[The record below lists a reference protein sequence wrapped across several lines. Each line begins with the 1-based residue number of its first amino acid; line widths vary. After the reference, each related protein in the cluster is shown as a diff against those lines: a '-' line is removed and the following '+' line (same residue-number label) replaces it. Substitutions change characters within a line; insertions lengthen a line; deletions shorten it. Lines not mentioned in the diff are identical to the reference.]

1 MLSLRSRYLLFS
13 PSFSL
18 SSKLCFAYFSGS
30 MDKENARAL
39 LQQMLGPGAE
49 FRYGQWDAIDLAA
62 NRRQRVLVVQRTG
75 WGKSVVYFLAAKI
88 LRDAGAGPSLLISP
102 LLSLMRNQIL
112 AAEKLG
118 IRAVTIH
125 SENLEDWPQVEAAL
139 QANQADLLMV
149 SPERLGNAEFL
160 QKLLPLIQGR
170 IGLFVVDEAH
180 CISDWGHDFRPDY
193 RRIVRIL
200 RLLPSKVPVLCTTA
214 TANNRVVQD
223 IEEQIPL
230 LHILRG
236 PLVRRSLKLF
246 NIKLHDQADRLAWLA
261 HFLPQLPGNGIIYT
275 LTIQNARRVA
285 EWLRQRG
292 IVARAYHSELPAEE
306 RISAEQQLL
315 HNELKALVATVALGM
330 GYDKPDLGFVIH
342 FQRPGSVVAYYQQVG
357 RAGRAVDSAYGILL
371 NGREDD
377 EIQDYFI
384 NTAFPPLEVMK
395 DLLKVLEKSGALTLD
410 QIGAELNY
418 HRGAMEKGLKLLE
431 VDGAVQHEKNGWSRT
446 ANKWKHDAARFE
458 QVTRLRRAELEQMK
472 RYVEHPGCLMEFLS
486 RALDDP
492 VAAACGKCMN
502 CTGKTRRQTAP
513 ADLVQSAV
521 DFLRHDALLLEPRS
535 FWPKPV
541 LSDLERVL
549 PGALDRFASGR
560 PKVVIPEKL
569 RAQPGRVLCVY
580 GDAGWGR
587 QVAHGKY
594 ETGRFADA
602 LIKASA
608 ELIQSKW
615 RPNPAPQWVTAIPSE
630 THAEL
635 VREFAR
641 QLAAQLGLPF
651 IQALRKARGAR
662 PQKEMQN
669 SPMQLRNVLK
679 AFEVLNVQ
687 SLDPAKV
694 ASTPT
699 GIAQMIEKVAQQL
712 AGAPAKKPT
721 VPPLPVLLVDDMVDS
736 GWTLTLAAVLLQHH
750 GSGPVYPFALAK
762 ASPRGS

>member
-1 MLSLRSRYLLFS
+1 
-13 PSFSL
+13 
-18 SSKLCFAYFSGS
+18 

-39 LQQMLGPGAE
+39 LRQMLGPGAE
-49 FRYGQWDAIDLAA
+49 FRDGQWDAIDLAA
-62 NRRQRVLVVQRTG
+62 NQRQRLLVVQRTG
-75 WGKSVVYFLAAKI
+75 WGKSIVYFLAAKI
-88 LRDAGAGPSLLISP
+88 LRDAGDGPSLLISP
-102 LLSLMRNQIL
+102 LLALMRNQIL

-200 RLLPSKVPVLCTTA
+200 KLLPPKVPVLCTTA
-214 TANNRVVQD
+214 TANDRVVQD
-223 IEEQIPL
+223 IETQIPH

-236 PLVRRSLKLF
+236 SLVRRSLKLF

-275 LTIQNARRVA
+275 LTIQDARRVA
-285 EWLRQRG
+285 EWLKKRG
-292 IVARAYHSELPAEE
+292 IVARAYHAELPAEG
-306 RISAEQQLL
+306 RIEAEQQLL
-315 HNELKALVATVALGM
+315 QNQVKALVATVALGM

-357 RAGRAVDSAYGILL
+357 RAGRAVDSAFGILL

-384 NTAFPPLEVMK
+384 NTSFPPLDVMK
-395 DLLKVLEKSGALTLD
+395 DVLKVLEKSGMLTLD

-418 HRGAMEKGLKLLE
+418 YRGAMEKALKLLE
-431 VDGAVQHEKNGWSRT
+431 VDGAVQHEKDGWSRT
-446 ANKWKHDAARFE
+446 ANKWKYEAERFE
-458 QVTRLRRAELEQMK
+458 QVTRLRRAELDEMK
-472 RYVEHPGCLMEFLS
+472 QYVEHPGCLMEFLS

-492 VAAACGKCMN
+492 SAAPCGKCMN
-502 CTGKTRRQTAP
+502 CTGKTQRRTVP
-513 ADLVQSAV
+513 VDLAQAAV
-521 DFLRHDALLLEPRS
+521 DFLRYDALVLEPRR

-541 LSDLERVL
+541 LPDLETRL
-549 PGALDRFASGR
+549 PGALERFASGR

-569 RAQPGRVLCVY
+569 RAQPGRVLCIY

-587 QVAHGKY
+587 QVAQGKY

-602 LIKASA
+602 LVKASA
-608 ELIQSKW
+608 ELLSSKW
-615 RPNPAPQWVTAIPSE
+615 KPEPAPQWVTAIPSE
-630 THAEL
+630 SHAQL
-635 VREFAR
+635 LRDFAQR
-641 QLAAQLGLPF
+641 LAAELGLPF
-651 IQALRKARGAR
+651 VEALRKARGAR

-679 AFEVLNVQ
+679 AFQVLNVP
-687 SLDPAKV
+687 SLAQGHAARPAGGF
-694 ASTPT
+694 ARA
-699 GIAQMIEKVAQQL
+699 INQLAQQL
-712 AGAPAKKPT
+712 AGTPASKPT
-721 VPPLPVLLVDDMVDS
+721 VPPFPVLLVDDMVDS

-750 GSGPVYPFALAK
+750 GSGPVHPFALAK